1 MIHISCMHISYIYFT
16 SYHVYGM
23 NTYIYNTYLHLFMC
37 IYIYLLNMYSI
48 LLKHVCMFKNVFIHI
63 SQCADF
69 GSPYCDIF
77 MGCRGCATAIPMG
90 CEACWSVWVVTGSFK
105 MLYVILKGLHTKS
118 LHASEN
124 VQICPRKMI
133 VRQRAYLHRRLTHV
147 ISHDFTTRTLNW
159 RAGDLVP
166 LDNWSLAGSELGF
179 PWVPGNQCI
188 YSHIYTCVYIYILCN
203 NQHKDRFKEKSPR
216 K

>member
-1 MIHISCMHISYIYFT
+1 
-16 SYHVYGM
+16 
-23 NTYIYNTYLHLFMC
+23 
-37 IYIYLLNMYSI
+37 MYSI
-48 LLKHVCMFKNVFIHI
+48 LLKHVCMLKNVFIHI

-124 VQICPRKMI
+124 VQICPWKMI
-133 VRQRAYLHRRLTHV
+133 VRQRAYLHRRLTHGDFTWFHHHN
-147 ISHDFTTRTLNW
+147 ISHW

-166 LDNWSLAGSELGF
+166 LDELEICLSPGPHGVTTGHWRVPSWGSFGF
-179 PWVPGNQCI
+179 QETNAFI
-188 YSHIYTCVYIYILCN
+188 HIYTHMYIYILCN